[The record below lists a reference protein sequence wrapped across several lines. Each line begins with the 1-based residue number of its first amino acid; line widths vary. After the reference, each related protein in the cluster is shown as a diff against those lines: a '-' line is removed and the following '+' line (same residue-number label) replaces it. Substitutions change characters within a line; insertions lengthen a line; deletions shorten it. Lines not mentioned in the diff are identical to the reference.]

1 MKIDVIEIE
10 LSSLCNA
17 RCSDCMRTKLDNK
30 KISYFK
36 GNLSLKQIKQN
47 FYNLD
52 MKDTKIKL
60 CGVLGDPMLNP
71 ELELIIEYFIFNKN
85 VKNIEMSTNGGAK
98 TKDFWKNLGE
108 LSKMSNKK
116 FVVHWSIDGVTRND
130 YRENVNINKVWE
142 NVNTYNQAGGLSVW
156 QYILFDYNFSELTL
170 AKKIADEK
178 GMTFLTRNSWRNNS
192 ESAKH
197 NKSTNSKELDVNSVE
212 SIKQKILDDDYD
224 SVNIK
229 CRHKIKNE
237 IFISVDNKLW
247 PCCHL
252 YDENV
257 KEKSIVELGLSNVFN
272 NYGNNFNDLNIHSLT
287 EILNS
292 EWYLKTLVDGWNK
305 NSKFHVPRCWF
316 SCGDGGKR
324 SVIKEKL

>member
-98 TKDFWKNLGE
+98 TKDFWKNSVFGKLVLYKISCPAIE
-108 LSKMSNKK
+108 VIL
-116 FVVHWSIDGVTRND
+116 
-130 YRENVNINKVWE
+130 ENNMV
-142 NVNTYNQAGGLSVW
+142 SR
-156 QYILFDYNFSELTL
+156 F
-170 AKKIADEK
+170 
-178 GMTFLTRNSWRNNS
+178 
-192 ESAKH
+192 
-197 NKSTNSKELDVNSVE
+197 
-212 SIKQKILDDDYD
+212 
-224 SVNIK
+224 
-229 CRHKIKNE
+229 
-237 IFISVDNKLW
+237 
-247 PCCHL
+247 
-252 YDENV
+252 
-257 KEKSIVELGLSNVFN
+257 
-272 NYGNNFNDLNIHSLT
+272 
-287 EILNS
+287 
-292 EWYLKTLVDGWNK
+292 
-305 NSKFHVPRCWF
+305 
-316 SCGDGGKR
+316 
-324 SVIKEKL
+324 